1 MKTPEFRVYATKLYG
16 APYTAHSIVLA
27 DGRTV
32 HSQLS
37 PYGVGEAEAR
47 VRAFLTP
54 EPLPVRTVKFNNR
67 IRSPGRPRKGEAW
80 RSNDQ
85 PEDLE

>member
-1 MKTPEFRVYATKLYG
+1 MKIPEFRVYATKLQG

-37 PYGVGEAEAR
+37 PYGNGEAEAR

-54 EPLPVRTVKFNNR
+54 EPIAPRIVTFNNR

-80 RSNDQ
+80 RSNDA
-85 PEDLE
+85 PEDDA